1 MKSYDKASWHIDGG
15 EERTE
20 VIVRFKAVF
29 DFLYK
34 KGMLT
39 EDGAETMEYGMDDS
53 VSLNSTMVTMDGEAF
68 MEKFYDSILD
78 SNIDVMKENL
88 ESSYRKFISKN

>member
-88 ESSYRKFISKN
+88 ESAYRKFISKD

>member
-68 MEKFYDSILD
+68 MEKFYYSILD

-88 ESSYRKFISKN
+88 ESAYRKFISKD